1 MRKHLKCLLYFRIE
15 PQGIPNIDFNL
26 AKMAILSQGSLER
39 LNKLTNLCK
48 TVFHWGFVPT
58 ILYLGFAK
66 GAEPGMPEL
75 TLAHLFW
82 AS

>member
-1 MRKHLKCLLYFRIE
+1 
-15 PQGIPNIDFNL
+15 
-26 AKMAILSQGSLER
+26 MAVLSQGSLER
-39 LNKLTNLCK
+39 LNTLVNVCK
-48 TVFHWGFVPT
+48 TTFHWGFVPT
-58 ILYLGFAK
+58 IVYLGFAK

>member
-1 MRKHLKCLLYFRIE
+1 LT
-15 PQGIPNIDFNL
+15 L
-26 AKMAILSQGSLER
+26 ANCATYSTLWHILVKEALNA
-39 LNKLTNLCK
+39 LNKIVDLGK
-48 TVFHWGFVPT
+48 TAFHYGFVPT
-58 ILYLGFAK
+58 ILYLGFKK

>member
-1 MRKHLKCLLYFRIE
+1 MLKLIVE
-15 PQGIPNIDFNL
+15 EI
-26 AKMAILSQGSLER
+26 KMALLSQGSLER
-39 LNKLTNLCK
+39 LNTLVDMAK
-48 TVFHWGFVPT
+48 TTFHWGFVPA

>member
-1 MRKHLKCLLYFRIE
+1 
-15 PQGIPNIDFNL
+15 
-26 AKMAILSQGSLER
+26 MALLSQGSLQR
-39 LNKLTNLCK
+39 LNTLVDMAK
-48 TVFHWGFVPT
+48 TTFHWGFVPA